1 MKRSFLFKRGKYYH
15 LQYFDEIEGRKK
27 RISTGESRKSEA
39 LLFVSRFQESRQIQQ
54 PFNYISLLDFIQRYK
69 DYLSANFSKKYL
81 ATVSIHLRRFSEN
94 IGDKPL
100 SDIRMNEVELFLTGI
115 AGESKVKSKKY
126 YVSLNSLFNKAVQWD
141 YITINPA
148 SKIKPPKIPKNNPI
162 FITEDELNQII
173 SKEPNQELKDI
184 YLVLFHTGMRLGELI
199 NLKWNQVSISE
210 KIIRLIN
217 SEDFT
222 TKGKRERTIPI
233 NDNLV
238 KVFFERYPKL
248 ININQLNYVFNKH
261 GIKYS
266 GDYIS
271 KSFKKIVNSCE
282 NINHS
287 THLHSLRHGFAT
299 HLVKKGI
306 SLAIIKDLLGHVD
319 YKTTLIYS
327 SHLTTDNLREA
338 VKVLE
343 G

>member
-1 MKRSFLFKRGKYYH
+1 MKHSFLFKRGKYYH

-39 LLFVSRFQESRQIQQ
+39 LIFVSNFQESKEKQQ
-54 PFNYISLLDFIQRYK
+54 QCNYISLSEFIQRYK

-81 ATVSIHLRRFSEN
+81 ATISIHLRRFSEN
-94 IGDKPL
+94 IGDKPI

-141 YITINPA
+141 YILINPV
-148 SKIKPPKIPKNNPI
+148 SKIIPPKIPKNNPL
-162 FITEDELNQII
+162 FIDETELKLIIEKETNQD
-173 SKEPNQELKDI
+173 LKDI

-199 NLKWNQVSISE
+199 NLKWNQVSFNE
-210 KIIRLIN
+210 RIIRLTN

-238 KVFFERYPKL
+238 KIFTERYPKV
-248 ININQLNYVFNKH
+248 IDINQLNYVFNKN
-261 GIKYS
+261 GFKYS

-271 KSFKKIVNSCE
+271 KAFKKIVNNCDI
-282 NINHS
+282 INHDI
-287 THLHSLRHGFAT
+287 HLHSLRHSFAT
-299 HLVKKGI
+299 YLVKKGV
-306 SLAIIKDLLGHVD
+306 SLFIIKELLGHQD

-327 SHLTTDNLREA
+327 HLTTDNLRDA